1 MPRIAALPALRCLR
15 SFSSS
20 VSAPNTP
27 VVVEGVRSPFLVS
40 FTNYKHM
47 YTYELLKHALI
58 GLTRR
63 LNLNPANIDYV
74 VAGTVIQ
81 EVRTTNV
88 AREAALVAG
97 IPDKVPAYTVTMACI
112 SSNQAITSCM
122 EVVRSG
128 VSEVAVAA
136 GVELMSDVPIRIS
149 RYLRRNLLDANRA
162 KTLYQRMPMLLR
174 LANPMNWALEL
185 RRNLSH
191 VDHSSFWHGILAPVS
206 IGNVACGS
214 GAFLVRFIH
223 CYFVLICKHQIF
235 FLNSVTTNSSS
246 LGASFQFPAITE
258 FSSNET
264 MGHSADRLASS
275 FGVSRSEQ
283 DEFALRSH
291 TLADKA
297 FKNGKLTDLLQIVI
311 PGNKEPIVKDNGIRV
326 SSLEKLASLKPAFR
340 HGIGTITAG
349 NASFLSDGAS
359 ACLITTEAKAKALGL
374 KPKARL
380 REYVYVAQDPKNQ
393 LLLGPAY
400 AIPKLLDK
408 IKMKISDIDVFELH
422 EAFAGQ
428 LIANLKALDSDHF
441 AQKYLNKQGKVGS
454 IPIEKLN
461 CWGGSLSLGHPF
473 GATGVRLLSHA
484 VNRLIDENGKYAI
497 VSACAA
503 GGLGH
508 ALLVERI
515 AG

>member
-1 MPRIAALPALRCLR
+1 
-15 SFSSS
+15 
-20 VSAPNTP
+20 
-27 VVVEGVRSPFLVS
+27 
-40 FTNYKHM
+40 
-47 YTYELLKHALI
+47 
-58 GLTRR
+58 
-63 LNLNPANIDYV
+63 
-74 VAGTVIQ
+74 
-81 EVRTTNV
+81 
-88 AREAALVAG
+88 
-97 IPDKVPAYTVTMACI
+97 MACI

-128 VSEVAVAA
+128 VFEVAVAA
-136 GVELMSDVPIRIS
+136 GVELMSDVPIRLS
-149 RYLRRNLLDANRA
+149 RFLRRNLLDANRV
-162 KTLYQRMPMLLR
+162 KTLSQRMPMLLK
-174 LANPMNWALEL
+174 LANPINWALE
-185 RRNLSH
+185 
-191 VDHSSFWHGILAPVS
+191 
-206 IGNVACGS
+206 
-214 GAFLVRFIH
+214 
-223 CYFVLICKHQIF
+223 
-235 FLNSVTTNSSS
+235 
-246 LGASFQFPAITE
+246 FPAITE

-275 FGVSRSEQ
+275 FNVSRREQ
-283 DEFALRSH
+283 DEFAFRSH

-297 FKNGKLTDLLQIVI
+297 FKNGKLTDMLQIVI

-326 SSLEKLASLKPAFR
+326 SSLEKLSSLKPAFR
-340 HGIGTITAG
+340 QGIGTITAG
-349 NASFLSDGAS
+349 NASFLTDGAS

-380 REYVYVAQDPKNQ
+380 REYVYVAQDPKDQ

-400 AIPKLLDK
+400 AIPKLLDR
-408 IKMKISDIDVFELH
+408 IKMKLSDIDVFEMH

-441 AQKYLNKQGKVGS
+441 AKKYLNKQGKVGS

>member
-1 MPRIAALPALRCLR
+1 MNAKNELLVDDLTRKLLIMTMPRIAALPALRCLR

-214 GAFLVRFIH
+214 GAFL
-223 CYFVLICKHQIF
+223 
-235 FLNSVTTNSSS
+235 
-246 LGASFQFPAITE
+246 FPAITE